1 METILAIT
9 EFDNAQAGF
18 EVVTNQQKIRLAISN
33 RQSCCEHWGWFWCN
47 DNPQDFVGAKLLEV
61 KLTDTALN
69 DAPLDESGDVRSFHG
84 NLMFVNLETNR
95 GTLQF
100 VAYND
105 HNGYYGHEASV
116 TCRQLNHSEV
126 L

>member
-1 METILAIT
+1 MEIIKSIV
-9 EFDNAQAGF
+9 EFDSSEAGF
-18 EVVTNQQKIRLAISN
+18 EVHTSEQVIRLCIDNIS
-33 RQSCCEHWGWFWCN
+33 SCCEQWGWFWCN
-47 DNPQDFVGAKLLEV
+47 DNPQDFVGAQLLDV

-69 DAPLDESGDVRSFHG
+69 AAPLDENGNVREFAGS
-84 NLMFVNLETNR
+84 LMFVNLETDR

-105 HNGYYGHEASV
+105 HNGYYGHEARV
-116 TCRQLNHSEV
+116 QCRQLNHSEH